1 MSNEKIY
8 QAPDGSLLSEH
19 DYRHLS
25 TGQQNQCKIFEMEKM
40 EEIKECKCSNP
51 EFHQMDGLFMLC
63 LNCDGIKKQPVG
75 GETKKI

>member
-40 EEIKECKCSNP
+40 EEMKLCKCFNHRLAADAGKP
-51 EFHQMDGLFMLC
+51 EIIYEL
-63 LNCDGIKKQPVG
+63 
-75 GETKKI
+75 